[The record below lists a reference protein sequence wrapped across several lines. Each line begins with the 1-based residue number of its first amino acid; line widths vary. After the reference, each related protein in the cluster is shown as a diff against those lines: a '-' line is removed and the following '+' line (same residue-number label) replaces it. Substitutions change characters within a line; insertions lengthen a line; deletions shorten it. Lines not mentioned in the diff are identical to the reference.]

1 MKIFLDSANLQ
12 DVENALSRGFISGI
26 TTNPSLLAKEPKAN
40 FYEHIKK
47 IVKLIEADGR
57 GLPLSVEVFAT
68 KPDEMIAQA
77 QDIVEK
83 ISYPQL
89 NIKVPIGWDE
99 LKVIY
104 ALTKLGIKVNCT
116 CIFTEEQCV
125 LAASSGASYVS
136 IFHCRLKDIGGD
148 PVRVIENTRQIFDQ
162 AGHNA
167 EIIVGSIRM
176 QTDVLEAHLAGG
188 HIVTVGAKVIE
199 QMSAHPA
206 TDKSVQG
213 FLKDFQGWMSN

>member
-12 DVENALSRGFISGI
+12 DVENALARGHISGI
-26 TTNPSLLAKEPKAN
+26 TTNPSLLAKEPKSN

-77 QDIVEK
+77 EEIVQE
-83 ISYPQL
+83 IAYSQL

-104 ALTKLGIKVNCT
+104 ALAKRDIKVNCT

-148 PVRVIENTRQIFDQ
+148 PVRVIGNTRRIFDQ
-162 AGHNA
+162 AGHKA

-176 QTDVLEAHLAGG
+176 QSDILEAHLAGG
-188 HIVTVGAKVIE
+188 HIVTAGAKIVE
-199 QMSAHPA
+199 GMAAHPA

-213 FLKDFQGWMSN
+213 FLKDFQGWMS

>member
-1 MKIFLDSANLQ
+1 VKIFLDSANLT
-12 DVENALSRGFISGI
+12 DVENGLARGHLSGV

-47 IVKLIEADGR
+47 IVALLEADGR
-57 GLPLSVEVFAT
+57 NLPLSVEVFAT
-68 KPDEMIAQA
+68 KPDEMIEQA
-77 QDIVEK
+77 KDIMEK
-83 ISYPQL
+83 IPYAAL

-104 ALTKLGIKVNCT
+104 ALRKLGIRVNCT

-125 LAASSGASYVS
+125 LAANAGASYVS

-148 PVRVIENTRQIFDQ
+148 PVRVISNTREIFDMN
-162 AGHNA
+162 GHKA

-176 QTDVLEAHLAGG
+176 QSDIFEAHLAGG
-188 HIVTVGAKVIE
+188 HIVTAGAKILE
-199 QMSAHPA
+199 QMAAHPA

-213 FLKDFQGWMSN
+213 FLKDFAGWMS

>member
-12 DVENALSRGFISGI
+12 DVENGLARGHLSGI

-57 GLPLSVEVFAT
+57 GLPLCVVVFAT

-77 QDIVEK
+77 QDIVQK
-83 ISYPQL
+83 IPYAGL
-89 NIKVPIGWDE
+89 NIKVPIGWEE

-104 ALTKLGIKVNCT
+104 ALSRSGIKVNCT

-125 LAASSGASYVS
+125 LAANSGASYVS

-148 PVRVIENTRQIFDQ
+148 PVRVIANTRKIFDQ
-162 AGHNA
+162 SGQKA

-176 QTDVLEAHLAGG
+176 QSDILEAHLAGG
-188 HIVTVGAKVIE
+188 HIVTAGAKIVE
-199 QMSAHPA
+199 QMSGHPA

-213 FLKDFQGWMSN
+213 FLKDFQGWMS

>member
-1 MKIFLDSANLQ
+1 VKIFLDSANLQ
-12 DVENALSRGFISGI
+12 DVENALARGHISGI
-26 TTNPSLLAKEPKAN
+26 TTNPSLLAKEPKSN
-40 FYEHIKK
+40 FLGHIKK

-68 KPDEMIAQA
+68 KPEEMISQA
-77 QDIVEK
+77 KQFIQELA
-83 ISYPQL
+83 YPHL

-104 ALTKLGIKVNCT
+104 ALAKEGIKVNCT

-148 PVRVIENTRQIFDQ
+148 PVRVIENTRQIFEQ

-176 QTDVLEAHLAGG
+176 QSDILEAHLAGG
-188 HIVTVGAKVIE
+188 HIVTAGAKIVE
-199 QMSAHPA
+199 GMAAHPA

-213 FLKDFQGWMSN
+213 FLKDFAGWMS

>member
-12 DVENALSRGFISGI
+12 DVENGLARGHLSGI

-47 IVKLIEADGR
+47 IVALIEKDGR
-57 GLPLSVEVFAT
+57 ELPLSVEVFAT
-68 KPDEMIAQA
+68 EPDEMIAQA
-77 QDIVEK
+77 QDIIEK
-83 ISYPQL
+83 IPYAGL
-89 NIKVPIGWDE
+89 NIKVPIGWQE

-104 ALTKLGIKVNCT
+104 ALAKLGIKVNCT

-125 LAASSGASYVS
+125 LAAASGASFIS
-136 IFHCRLKDIGGD
+136 IFHCRLKDMGGD
-148 PVRVIENTRQIFDQ
+148 PVRVIANTRKILDQ
-162 AGHNA
+162 AGNPA

-176 QTDVLEAHLAGG
+176 QSDILEAHLAGA
-188 HIVTVGAKVIE
+188 HIVTAGAKIVE
-199 QMSAHPA
+199 GMASHPG

-213 FLKDFQGWMSN
+213 FLKDFHGWLS

>member
-1 MKIFLDSANLQ
+1 MKLFLDSANLQ
-12 DVENALSRGFISGI
+12 DVENALARGHISGI
-26 TTNPSLLAKEPKAN
+26 TTNPSLLAKEPKSN

-57 GLPLSVEVFAT
+57 KLPLSVEVFAT

-77 QDIVEK
+77 QDIIQK
-83 ISYPQL
+83 IAYPQL

-104 ALTKLGIKVNCT
+104 ALAKLGIKVNCT

-136 IFHCRLKDIGGD
+136 IFHCRLKDMGGD
-148 PVRVIENTRQIFDQ
+148 PVKVIASTRRILDQ
-162 AGHNA
+162 AGHRA

-188 HIVTVGAKVIE
+188 HIVTAGAKVLQQIA
-199 QMSAHPA
+199 SHPG

-213 FLKDFQGWMSN
+213 FLSDFQAWLA

>member
-12 DVENALSRGFISGI
+12 DVENGLARGHLSGI
-26 TTNPSLLAKEPKAN
+26 TTNPSLLAKEPKSN
-40 FYEHIKK
+40 FYGHIQK
-47 IVKLIEADGR
+47 IVALMEADGR

-77 QDIVEK
+77 QDIVQK
-83 ISYPQL
+83 IPYAGL
-89 NIKVPIGWDE
+89 NIKIPIGWDE
-99 LKVIY
+99 LKAIY
-104 ALTKLGIKVNCT
+104 ALAKLGIRVNCT

-125 LAASSGASYVS
+125 LAANSGASFVS

-148 PVRVIENTRQIFDQ
+148 PVRVIGNTRRIFDL
-162 AGHNA
+162 AGHKA

-176 QTDVLEAHLAGG
+176 QTDILEAHLAGG
-188 HIVTVGAKVIE
+188 HIVTAGAKIIE

-213 FLKDFQGWMSN
+213 FLKDFQGWMS

>member
-12 DVENALSRGFISGI
+12 DVESGLARGHLSGI
-26 TTNPSLLAKEPKAN
+26 TTNPSLLAKEPKSN
-40 FYEHIKK
+40 FYGHIKK
-47 IVKLIEADGR
+47 IVSLMEADGR
-57 GLPLSVEVFAT
+57 NLPLSVEVFAT

-77 QDIVEK
+77 QDILQQ
-83 ISYPQL
+83 IPYAGL
-89 NIKVPIGWDE
+89 NVKVPIGWDE

-104 ALTKLGIKVNCT
+104 ALAKLGIRVNCT

-125 LAASSGASYVS
+125 LAANSGASYVS

-148 PVRVIENTRQIFDQ
+148 PVRVIENTRSIFDQ
-162 AGHNA
+162 AGHKA

-176 QTDVLEAHLAGG
+176 QTDILEAHLAGG
-188 HIVTVGAKVIE
+188 HIVTAGAKIIE

-213 FLKDFQGWMSN
+213 FLKDFAGWMQ

>member
-1 MKIFLDSANLQ
+1 MKIFLDSANLL
-12 DVENALSRGFISGI
+12 DVENALARGHISGI

-77 QDIVEK
+77 QDIVQQ
-83 ISYPQL
+83 IAYPQL

-104 ALTKLGIKVNCT
+104 ALSKLGIKVNCT
-116 CIFTEEQCV
+116 CMFTEEQCV
-125 LAASSGASYVS
+125 LAANSGASYLS
-136 IFHCRLKDIGGD
+136 IFHCRLKDVGGD
-148 PVRVIENTRQIFDQ
+148 PVKVIAGTRRILDQ
-162 AGHNA
+162 AGHKA

-176 QTDVLEAHLAGG
+176 QSDVLEAHLAGG

-213 FLKDFQGWMSN
+213 FLKDFQGWMS

>member
-1 MKIFLDSANLQ
+1 LKIFLDSANLQ

>member
-1 MKIFLDSANLQ
+1 MKLFLDSANLD
-12 DVENALSRGFISGI
+12 DVENALARGHISGV
-26 TTNPSLLAKEPKAN
+26 TTNPSLLAKEPKSN

-57 GLPLSVEVFAT
+57 ALPLSVEVFAT

-77 QDIVEK
+77 QEI
-83 ISYPQL
+83 IQQIAYPQL
-89 NIKVPIGWDE
+89 NIKVPIGWNE

-104 ALTKLGIKVNCT
+104 ALAKAGIKVNCT

-136 IFHCRLKDIGGD
+136 IFHCRLKDMGGD
-148 PVRVIENTRQIFDQ
+148 PVTVIENTRQILDQ

-176 QTDVLEAHLAGG
+176 QSDILEAHLAGA
-188 HIVTVGAKVIE
+188 HIVTAGAKIME
-199 QMSAHPA
+199 QMAAHPG

-213 FLKDFQGWMSN
+213 FLKDFESWMAK

>member
-12 DVENALSRGFISGI
+12 DVENALARGHISGI

-77 QDIVEK
+77 QDIMQK
-83 ISYPQL
+83 IAYPQL

-104 ALTKLGIKVNCT
+104 ALAKLNIKVNCT

-148 PVRVIENTRQIFDQ
+148 PVRVIANTRRIFDQ
-162 AGHNA
+162 AGHTA

-176 QTDVLEAHLAGG
+176 QTDVLEAHVAGG
-188 HIVTVGAKVIE
+188 HIVTVGARVIE
-199 QMSAHPA
+199 QMASHPA

-213 FLKDFQGWMSN
+213 FLKDFAGWMS

>member
-12 DVENALSRGFISGI
+12 DVENGLARGHLAGI
-26 TTNPSLLAKEPKAN
+26 TTNPSLLAREPKSN
-40 FYEHIKK
+40 FYGHISK
-47 IVKLIEADGR
+47 IVDLIRADGR
-57 GLPLSVEVFAT
+57 NLPLSVEVFAT

-77 QDIVEK
+77 QDIVQK
-83 ISYPQL
+83 IGYPGL

-104 ALTKLGIKVNCT
+104 ALAKLNIKVNCT

-125 LAASSGASYVS
+125 LAANSGASYVS

-148 PVRVIENTRQIFDQ
+148 PVRVIANTRRILDQ
-162 AGHNA
+162 AGHKA

-176 QTDVLEAHLAGG
+176 QTDVLEAHLAGA
-188 HIVTVGAKVIE
+188 HIATVGAKILE

-213 FLKDFQGWMSN
+213 FLKDFQSWIS

>member
-1 MKIFLDSANLQ
+1 VKIFLDSANLQ
-12 DVENALSRGFISGI
+12 DVENGLARGHLSGI
-26 TTNPSLLAKEPKAN
+26 TTNPSLLSKEPKAN

-47 IVKLIEADGR
+47 IVKLVEADGR
-57 GLPLSVEVFAT
+57 NLPLSVEVFAT

-77 QDIVEK
+77 QDIMEK
-83 ISYPQL
+83 IAYPHL

-104 ALTKLGIKVNCT
+104 ALTRRGIRVNCT

-125 LAASSGASYVS
+125 LAADSGASYVS
-136 IFHCRLKDIGGD
+136 IFHCRLKDMGGD
-148 PVRVIENTRQIFDQ
+148 PVRVISNTRRILDQ
-162 AGHNA
+162 AGHKA
-167 EIIVGSIRM
+167 EIIVGSIRL

-188 HIVTVGAKVIE
+188 HIATVGARILE
-199 QMSAHPA
+199 QMAAHPG

-213 FLKDFQGWMSN
+213 FLKDFQGWMSS

>member
-1 MKIFLDSANLQ
+1 MKLFLDSANLQ
-12 DVENALSRGFISGI
+12 DVESALMRGHISGI

-47 IVKLIEADGR
+47 IVKLIAANGC
-57 GLPLSVEVFAT
+57 GIPLSVEVFAT
-68 KPDEMIAQA
+68 KPEEMIAQA
-77 QDIVEK
+77 EDIVQK
-83 ISYPQL
+83 IPYSAL

-104 ALTKLGIKVNCT
+104 ALSRQGIKVNCT
-116 CIFTEEQCV
+116 CIFTAEQCV
-125 LAASSGASYVS
+125 LAANSGANFVS

-148 PVRVIENTRQIFDQ
+148 PVGVIKTTRQVFDK

-176 QTDVLEAHLAGG
+176 QSDVLEAHAAGA
-188 HIVTVGAKVIE
+188 HIVTVGAKIME
-199 QMSAHPA
+199 QMVAHPA

-213 FLKDFQGWMSN
+213 FLKDFQGWIS

>member
-1 MKIFLDSANLQ
+1 MKLFLDSANLQ
-12 DVENALSRGFISGI
+12 DVENALVRGHISGI
-26 TTNPSLLAKEPKAN
+26 TTNPSLLAKEPKSN

-57 GLPLSVEVFAT
+57 ELPLSVEVFAT

-77 QDIVEK
+77 REIVQE
-83 ISYPQL
+83 IAYPGL

-104 ALTKLGIKVNCT
+104 ALAKLNIKVNCT

-148 PVRVIENTRQIFDQ
+148 PVRVIENTRNIFDQ
-162 AGHNA
+162 QGHQA
-167 EIIVGSIRM
+167 EIIVGSIRG
-176 QTDVLEAHLAGG
+176 QSDVLEAHLAGG
-188 HIVTVGAKVIE
+188 HIVTVGLKVME

-213 FLKDFQGWMSN
+213 FLKDFAGWMS

>member
-1 MKIFLDSANLQ
+1 MKIFLDSANLV
-12 DVENALSRGFISGI
+12 DVENALARGHISGI
-26 TTNPSLLAKEPKAN
+26 TTNPSLLAKEPKSN

-77 QDIVEK
+77 QDIVQA
-83 ISYPQL
+83 IAYPQL

-104 ALTKLGIKVNCT
+104 ALTKKGIKVNCT

-148 PVRVIENTRQIFDQ
+148 PVRVIANTRKIFDQ
-162 AGHNA
+162 AGHKA

-176 QTDVLEAHLAGG
+176 QTDVFEAHLAGG
-188 HIVTVGAKVIE
+188 HIVTVGAKVVE
-199 QMSAHPA
+199 QMAAHPA

-213 FLKDFQGWMSN
+213 FLKDFQSWMS

>member
-1 MKIFLDSANLQ
+1 MKLFLDSANLQ
-12 DVENALSRGFISGI
+12 DVENGLARGHLSGI

-47 IVKLIEADGR
+47 IVKLLDADGR
-57 GLPLSVEVFAT
+57 NLPLSVEVFAT

-77 QDIVEK
+77 QDIMRQ
-83 ISYPQL
+83 IGYAGL

-125 LAASSGASYVS
+125 LAADAGASYVS

-148 PVRVIENTRQIFDQ
+148 PVRVIANTRRILDQ
-162 AGHNA
+162 AGHKA

-176 QTDVLEAHLAGG
+176 QTDILEAHLAGG
-188 HIVTVGAKVIE
+188 HIVTAGAKILE
-199 QMSAHPA
+199 QMAAHPA

-213 FLKDFQGWMSN
+213 FLKDFQGWMS

>member
-12 DVENALSRGFISGI
+12 DVENGLARGFLSGI

-47 IVKLIEADGR
+47 IVRLIEADGR
-57 GLPLSVEVFAT
+57 KLPLSVEVFAT

-77 QDIVEK
+77 QDIMQQ
-83 ISYPQL
+83 IAYPQL

-104 ALTKLGIKVNCT
+104 ALAKHGIKVNCT

-125 LAASSGASYVS
+125 LAANSGASYVS
-136 IFHCRLKDIGGD
+136 IFHCRLKDVGGD
-148 PVRVIENTRQIFDQ
+148 PVKVIAGTRRILDQ
-162 AGHNA
+162 AGHKA

-176 QTDVLEAHLAGG
+176 QSDVLEAHLAGA
-188 HIVTVGAKVIE
+188 HIATVGAKIIE
-199 QMSAHPA
+199 QMSAHPS

-213 FLKDFQGWMSN
+213 FLKDFQGWMS